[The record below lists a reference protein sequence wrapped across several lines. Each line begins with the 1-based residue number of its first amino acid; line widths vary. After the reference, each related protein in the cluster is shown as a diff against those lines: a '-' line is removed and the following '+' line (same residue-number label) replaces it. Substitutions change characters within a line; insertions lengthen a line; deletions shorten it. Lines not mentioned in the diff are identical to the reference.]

1 MAKPVQEQRTLDIKN
16 RTAHD
21 KDHATWSRRS
31 FLQTLG
37 LAGGVGLTMGGFGL
51 EALASAPL
59 SLMSN
64 GDVNNRILVLIR
76 LKGGNDGLNMI
87 VPVYDYSRYKNN
99 RPTIALAHNDLI
111 SLDNDGRFAMPKTMT
126 KLKSLWDNGKMKVIN
141 SVGYP
146 DHNLSHFTSSDIWNS
161 ANQDIESDAD
171 KSGWLGRYL
180 LNRNPD
186 YLANLPEVPGAI
198 KVSSGSSIAYQTP
211 DRIDLA
217 VNFNTPDKLIEVA
230 QKGFIYDTDN
240 LPDDCYYGD
249 QVGYL
254 RSILNITYKYAPV
267 ISQAYGAGSNA
278 VAYSNNELSRQLA
291 IVARLIKG
299 NLGTRLYM
307 VTLDGFDTHENQ
319 NINHPRLM
327 NDISA
332 AISEFYA
339 DLEAGDKD
347 GDVLSMTFSEFGRR
361 VRENEGGTDHGTAAP
376 VMFFGPALESNGF
389 LGKNPDLGDLDNNGN
404 LKHGVDFR
412 SVYATILESWL
423 CIEASAVDDVL
434 GNVYDRLPDLGLQC
448 TGVFAEQVSLNQKIR
463 HGVRNMADGSQVI
476 WYEIAR
482 PGVVVVDVHTI
493 LGQKI
498 TTLVNAYQDQGQHE
512 AVFIN
517 QHAGLSAAMYVYS
530 IRSGQAGVSGKFFVG
545 G

>member
-1 MAKPVQEQRTLDIKN
+1 MTKSNIEHRTLDLKN
-16 RTAHD
+16 RSAHD
-21 KDHATWSRRS
+21 QDHAIWSRRS

-59 SLMSN
+59 SLLSTN
-64 GDVNNRILVLIR
+64 HADNRILVLIR

-87 VPVYDYSRYKNN
+87 VPLYDYSRYKNN
-99 RPTIALAHNDLI
+99 RPTIALPQNDLI
-111 SLDNDGRFAMPKTMT
+111 GLGNDGMFAVPKTMT
-126 KLKSLWDNGKMKVIN
+126 KLKSMWDAGKMKVIN

-146 DHNLSHFTSSDIWNS
+146 EHNLSHFTSSDIWNA
-161 ANQDIESDAD
+161 ANQQIESDAD

-186 YLANLPEVPGAI
+186 YLENLPEVPGAI
-198 KVSSGSSIAYQTP
+198 KVSSGSSIAFQTP

-230 QKGFIYDTDN
+230 QKGFIYDTVN

-249 QVGYL
+249 QIGYL
-254 RSILNITYKYAPV
+254 RSILNITYKYAPT

-278 VAYSNNELSRQLA
+278 VVYSNNELSRQLA

-319 NINHPRLM
+319 HINHPRLM

-404 LKHGVDFR
+404 LKHDVDFR

-434 GNVYDRLPDLGLQC
+434 GSVYDRIPALGLQC
-448 TGVFAEQVSLNQKIR
+448 TGVYTQEISLTQKIR

-476 WYEIAR
+476 WYTLER

-498 TTLVNAYQDQGQHE
+498 TTLVNAYQPEGNHE

-517 QHAGLSAAMYVYS
+517 QHAGLSAAMYVYT

-545 G
+545 

>member
-1 MAKPVQEQRTLDIKN
+1 MTKSNLEHRTLDLKN
-16 RTAHD
+16 RSAHD
-21 KDHATWSRRS
+21 QDHAIWSRRS

-37 LAGGVGLTMGGFGL
+37 LAGGFGLTMGGFGL

-59 SLMSN
+59 SLLSTN
-64 GDVNNRILVLIR
+64 HADNRILVLIR

-87 VPVYDYSRYKNN
+87 VPLYDYSRYKNN
-99 RPTIALAHNDLI
+99 RPTIAFPQNDLI
-111 SLDNDGRFAMPKTMT
+111 GLGNDGMFAVPKTMT
-126 KLKSLWDNGKMKVIN
+126 KLKSMWDAGKMKVIN

-146 DHNLSHFTSSDIWNS
+146 EHNLSHFTSSDIWNA
-161 ANQDIESDAD
+161 ANQQIESDAD

-186 YLANLPEVPGAI
+186 YLENLPEVPGAI
-198 KVSSGSSIAYQTP
+198 KVSSGSSIAFQTP

-230 QKGFIYDTDN
+230 QKGFIYDTVN

-249 QVGYL
+249 QIGYL
-254 RSILNITYKYAPV
+254 RSILNITYKYAPT

-319 NINHPRLM
+319 HINHPRLM
-327 NDISA
+327 NDISS
-332 AISEFYA
+332 AISEFYT
-339 DLEAGDKD
+339 DLESGEKD
-347 GDVLSMTFSEFGRR
+347 SDVLSMTFSEFGRR

-404 LKHGVDFR
+404 LKHDVDFR

-434 GNVYDRLPDLGLQC
+434 GSVYDRIPALGLQC
-448 TGVFAEQVSLNQKIR
+448 TGVYTQEISLTQKIR

-476 WYEIAR
+476 WYTLER

-498 TTLVNAYQDQGQHE
+498 TTLVNAYQPEGNHE

-517 QHAGLSAAMYVYS
+517 QHAGLSAAMYVYT

-545 G
+545 